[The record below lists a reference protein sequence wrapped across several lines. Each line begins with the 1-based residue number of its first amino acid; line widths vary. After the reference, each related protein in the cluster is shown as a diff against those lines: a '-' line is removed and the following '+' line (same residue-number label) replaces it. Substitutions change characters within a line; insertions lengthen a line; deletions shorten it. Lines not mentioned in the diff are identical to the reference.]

1 MSFQAYLDTV
11 KAKTGKTPE
20 DFKKLAEKKGLLQP
34 GMKAGPIL
42 VWLKEEFELG
52 HGHAMA
58 IFATLQATVNP
69 KTTKDEA
76 LDKHFS
82 GAKAAWRETFDSLVA
97 KLGKQGPVAI
107 APTSTYLSLLKDNK
121 KFGIVQISKDR
132 MDIGIKLKDEA
143 PTERLQPSGSWNTMV
158 THRVQVHNAREI
170 DKELLA
176 WLSEA
181 YQKT

>member
-34 GMKAGPIL
+34 GMKAGP
-42 VWLKEEFELG
+42 VVAWLKEEFELG

-58 IFATLQATVNP
+58 VFATLQAMVTP
-69 KTTKDEA
+69 KTTRDEA

-82 GAKAAWRETFDSLVA
+82 GAKAVWREAFEGLVA
-97 KLGKQGPVAI
+97 KLGKLGAVHI

-121 KFGIVQISKDR
+121 KFGIVQITKDR
-132 MDIGIKLKDEA
+132 MDIGIKLKNEA
-143 PTERLQPSGSWNTMV
+143 PTERLLSSGSWNAMV
-158 THRVQVHNAREI
+158 THRVQVHHAREV
-170 DKELLA
+170 DKELLG
-176 WLSEA
+176 WLSNA
-181 YQKT
+181 YTKA